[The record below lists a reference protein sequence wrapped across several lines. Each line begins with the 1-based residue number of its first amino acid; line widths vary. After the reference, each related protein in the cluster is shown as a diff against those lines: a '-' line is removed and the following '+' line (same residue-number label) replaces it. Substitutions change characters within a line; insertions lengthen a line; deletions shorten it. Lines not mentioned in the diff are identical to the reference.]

1 MKSLNNAGV
10 RLQKTVWKSA
20 KNDYFIEFLAKII
33 DWLSICGVIIT
44 SIRYR

>member
-1 MKSLNNAGV
+1 MKSLNNANVG
-10 RLQKTVWKSA
+10 LQKTVWKSA
-20 KNDYFIEFLAKII
+20 KNVYFIEFLAKII